1 MADALDVSI
10 GEIMKSERSVD
21 ETVEEK
27 EIVEDIIQ
35 IATVDI
41 EERNK
46 IIVYTFALTT
56 LVLTILKIVMSISWS
71 TGKMSLHVDIP
82 YIAILPGIL
91 MILYGVVCKIRSKN
105 IHGTIILEI
114 SLLIIP
120 IIIILLAFTIIQTF
134 AGLVMFLISMS
145 ERHIFYKGTIATFW
159 KKSYGISLGMFI
171 FVPPKAR
178 FYNAEKW
185 ANHLGEKY
193 TGNKSM
199 EMIDI

>member
-1 MADALDVSI
+1 MPQYRENFFSRLLQFSQKDLASKILVTDKAVSKWERGLGFPDINTIEPLADALDVSI

-21 ETVEEK
+21 ENVEEK

-82 YIAILPGIL
+82 
-91 MILYGVVCKIRSKN
+91 
-105 IHGTIILEI
+105 
-114 SLLIIP
+114 LL
-120 IIIILLAFTIIQTF
+120 LSRHLQ
-134 AGLVMFLISMS
+134 GL
-145 ERHIFYKGTIATFW
+145 
-159 KKSYGISLGMFI
+159 
-171 FVPPKAR
+171 
-178 FYNAEKW
+178 
-185 ANHLGEKY
+185 
-193 TGNKSM
+193 
-199 EMIDI
+199 

>member
-1 MADALDVSI
+1 MPQYRENFFSRLLQFSQKDLASKILVTDKAVSKWERGLGFPDINTIEPLADALDVSI

-82 YIAILPGIL
+82 
-91 MILYGVVCKIRSKN
+91 
-105 IHGTIILEI
+105 
-114 SLLIIP
+114 LL
-120 IIIILLAFTIIQTF
+120 LSRHLQ
-134 AGLVMFLISMS
+134 GL
-145 ERHIFYKGTIATFW
+145 
-159 KKSYGISLGMFI
+159 
-171 FVPPKAR
+171 
-178 FYNAEKW
+178 
-185 ANHLGEKY
+185 
-193 TGNKSM
+193 
-199 EMIDI
+199 

>member
-21 ETVEEK
+21 ENVEEK

-82 YIAILPGIL
+82 
-91 MILYGVVCKIRSKN
+91 
-105 IHGTIILEI
+105 
-114 SLLIIP
+114 LL
-120 IIIILLAFTIIQTF
+120 LSRHLQ
-134 AGLVMFLISMS
+134 GL
-145 ERHIFYKGTIATFW
+145 
-159 KKSYGISLGMFI
+159 
-171 FVPPKAR
+171 
-178 FYNAEKW
+178 
-185 ANHLGEKY
+185 
-193 TGNKSM
+193 
-199 EMIDI
+199 

>member
-1 MADALDVSI
+1 MPQYRENFFSRLLQFSQKDLASKILVTDKAVSKWERGLGFPDINTIEPLADALDVSI

-71 TGKMSLHVDIP
+71 TGKMP
-82 YIAILPGIL
+82 
-91 MILYGVVCKIRSKN
+91 
-105 IHGTIILEI
+105 
-114 SLLIIP
+114 LL
-120 IIIILLAFTIIQTF
+120 LSRHLQ
-134 AGLVMFLISMS
+134 GL
-145 ERHIFYKGTIATFW
+145 
-159 KKSYGISLGMFI
+159 
-171 FVPPKAR
+171 
-178 FYNAEKW
+178 
-185 ANHLGEKY
+185 
-193 TGNKSM
+193 
-199 EMIDI
+199 